1 MGLELRVAFR
11 DTLQLLAH
19 RAMATVRAVSDALN
33 RILQLRHLLP
43 QLAYLPLQGLSD
55 VGAPLGHIVAA
66 QVHVLLAVVR
76 LALKGQYNIG

>member
-55 VGAPLGHIVAA
+55 VGAPLGQKPETGHIP
-66 QVHVLLAVVR
+66 HPSFLNLLH
-76 LALKGQYNIG
+76 